1 MPGDD
6 RPRAKPWPE
15 APWRAA
21 HRRPKDVRPPQRFG
35 VAGLCTRRN
44 ALENHGKAKQREDDV
59 EWFDACFD
67 VRHLVVTIE
76 IFLQAR
82 YAERT
87 PIKAANAAIPLWK
100 RVPGK
105 AAIGGIGERVSQC
118 RQFPI
123 EDRDYARLL
132 RMEIRFPIRKSPWQ
146 IAV

>member
-1 MPGDD
+1 MTDQGRSLGQKLRGVPRVGDRKTSD
-6 RPRAKPWPE
+6 RPSVFCR
-15 APWRAA
+15 
-21 HRRPKDVRPPQRFG
+21 G

-87 PIKAANAAIPLWK
+87 PIEAANAAIPLWK

-123 EDRDYARLL
+123 ENRDYARLL
-132 RMEIRFPIRKSPWQ
+132 RMKIRFPIRKSPWQ